1 MYDEPGPFATAYLEP
16 EPAGADNADGLHLR
30 WRALVGRLR
39 EAGADAETV
48 EAMTE
53 AVMEERAGRRTALG
67 TVVVGVGG
75 RVRFTDS
82 LEASVG
88 GDRARWGALPDLGP
102 YLRVWA
108 ARPPRQVVAITD
120 RTGADLL
127 VRDGDRTLRREADGE
142 TYPLQRDRGGGWTH
156 ERLQHTVEEIAERN
170 AAMVAEELEALVRR
184 SSPAVVVLA
193 GEVEARSRVH
203 RHLPR
208 SIRDQVYVTEK
219 GSRARG
225 SDADLDQLVKDAIE
239 EAEERARNDLL
250 ERLESGV
257 PAGTAA
263 KGVPGVLEAVRGHA
277 VDTLLYLVDE
287 RGAAGILDELHRP
300 VFIGDDPRQI
310 GETED
315 DLPANARRGLR
326 RDLLDS
332 ALAAAVV
339 ADGSAV
345 EVLPGVRPGVAALLR
360 YAGGAEG
367 LPWAAS

>member
-1 MYDEPGPFATAYLEP
+1 VF
-16 EPAGADNADGLHLR
+16 
-30 WRALVGRLR
+30 
-39 EAGADAETV
+39 
-48 EAMTE
+48 
-53 AVMEERAGRRTALG
+53 
-67 TVVVGVGG
+67 
-75 RVRFTDS
+75 
-82 LEASVG
+82 
-88 GDRARWGALPDLGP
+88 
-102 YLRVWA
+102 
-108 ARPPRQVVAITD
+108 
-120 RTGADLL
+120 
-127 VRDGDRTLRREADGE
+127 
-142 TYPLQRDRGGGWTH
+142 
-156 ERLQHTVEEIAERN
+156 
-170 AAMVAEELEALVRR
+170 R
-184 SSPAVVVLA
+184 SSPPAVVVLA
-193 GEVEARSRVH
+193 GEVEARSRVN

-208 SIRDQVYVTEK
+208 SIRDQVDVTEK